1 MMAGGGGEV
10 IVIKIKCFYFNMLA
24 VVIYCT
30 YNICSYS
37 LKQSSYYARVLLFI
51 LFRDGPSEFDPLI
64 TTICYSHDTSVIF
77 RTTGNTGY
85 VRFRSDQSA
94 TAAGFSLNWEAL
106 PAVCGGDFTGSAGII
121 QSPNYPSNYPD
132 YADCGWTVTV
142 GPSSIVY
149 FELLAL
155 DLEQCC
161 GCDYLEIR

>member
-1 MMAGGGGEV
+1 M
-10 IVIKIKCFYFNMLA
+10 ICCN
-24 VVIYCT
+24 
-30 YNICSYS
+30 YNICNYS
-37 LKQSSYYARVLLFI
+37 LKQSSYYDRVLLFI
-51 LFRDGPSEFDPLI
+51 LFRDGPSESDPLI
-64 TTICYSHDTSVIF
+64 ATICFSQDTSVIL

-106 PAVCGGDFTGSAGII
+106 PAICGVDLTGSSGII

-132 YADCGWTVTV
+132 YADCKWTITV
-142 GPSSIVY
+142 GASSIVY

-155 DLEQCC
+155 DLEPCC